1 MGDLLR
7 GFGRQRNA
15 RAPSGFLALALR
27 RFATISSTLRAA
39 HSISLRKEALMS
51 KSWLTV
57 ILVAGLALAV
67 APTDSEAKRLGGAK
81 SAGMQRTAPDKSS
94 QATPASPAATPNTP
108 AAPAAAAAPT
118 AGTAAAAAAPKR
130 SWMGP
135 LAGLAAGLGLAA
147 LFSHFGMGEGL
158 ANFVMI
164 ALLALAAFFVIRL
177 LMRRFADGGAQSS
190 PLAMAGASAGAQPA
204 TPPRFVDER
213 PGMQREALSP
223 VIGSALQPPLA
234 TPGLAPATPAAAAA
248 APVLPAG
255 FDSEAFER
263 LAKMIFIRL
272 QAANDSADLND
283 LRNFTTPE
291 LFASLRLDLQD
302 RGEAKQQ
309 TDVVKVD
316 AKLIDFAEEAAQQ
329 IVSVRFTGLVREE
342 ADAEATPF
350 DEVWHLVK
358 PLDDSRNWAIAGI
371 QQAQ

>member
-1 MGDLLR
+1 MSKTWLIAVLMAGVALTL
-7 GFGRQRNA
+7 
-15 RAPSGFLALALR
+15 APSE
-27 RFATISSTLRAA
+27 S
-39 HSISLRKEALMS
+39 
-51 KSWLTV
+51 
-57 ILVAGLALAV
+57 
-67 APTDSEAKRLGGAK
+67 DAKRLGGAR
-81 SAGMQRTAPDKSS
+81 SSGMQRTTPDKPVQS
-94 QATPASPAATPNTP
+94 TPATPAATPGAT
-108 AAPAAAAAPT
+108 AAAPT
-118 AGTAAAAAAPKR
+118 AGATAAAAAPKR

-135 LAGLAAGLGLAA
+135 IAGLAAGLGLAA
-147 LFSHFGMGEGL
+147 LFSHLGMGEGL

-177 LMRRFADGGAQSS
+177 LMRRFAGGATQRP
-190 PLAMAGASAGAQPA
+190 PLAMAGAGAQAA
-204 TPPRFVDER
+204 TPPQRFVDER
-213 PGMQREALSP
+213 PGMQREALAP

-234 TPGLAPATPAAAAA
+234 VPGLSDAVATTAA
-248 APVLPAG
+248 APALPAG
-255 FDSEAFER
+255 FDTEAFER

-302 RGEAKQQ
+302 RGDAKQQ
-309 TDVVKVD
+309 TDVLKVD
-316 AKLIDFAEEAAQQ
+316 AQLIDFAEEAERQ
-329 IVSVRFTGLVREE
+329 IVSVRFTGQVREE